1 MEAGHDRDGQV
12 VEDRAE
18 WGVGIVPGWSGAPLW
33 GPGTFS
39 RRQPGLCQGQTDGFK
54 VRLCFL
60 LRMRDVSRLNLS
72 FFLYK
77 MGESA
82 GPQNCWESGV

>member
-1 MEAGHDRDGQV
+1 MGHGQSAQLV
-12 VEDRAE
+12 RS
-18 WGVGIVPGWSGAPLW
+18 PSL
-33 GPGTFS
+33 GPSTFS
-39 RRQPGLCQGQTDGFK
+39 GGHPGLCQGQTDGFK

-60 LRMRDVSRLNLS
+60 LRMRDVSLLNLS

-77 MGESA
+77 MRESA